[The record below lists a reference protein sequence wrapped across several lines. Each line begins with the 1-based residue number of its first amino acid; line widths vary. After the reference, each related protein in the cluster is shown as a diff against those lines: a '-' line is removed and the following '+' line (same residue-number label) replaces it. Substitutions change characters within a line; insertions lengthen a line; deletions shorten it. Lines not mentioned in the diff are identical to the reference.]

1 MFVPFQSNSDELTM
15 AADNAAMTLVENV
28 LIDNRHA
35 DSRLAMAAV
44 PTSIIY
50 SGADTPG
57 IIDRQKYLDLVNI
70 INPGSPGYS
79 QNNVIETKKYLG
91 MGYGQSVLTPGEIFY
106 NLQIELTTDQNPL
119 NDPIYINPISPDGM
133 PGGTNVGQSRRFV
146 YVQSAPGDYKMA
158 ILTVRVW

>member
-28 LIDNRHA
+28 LIDSRHA
-35 DSRLAMAAV
+35 DSRLAMASPPA
-44 PTSIIY
+44 SIIY

-57 IIDRQKYLDLVNI
+57 IIDHQKYMDLMNA

-79 QNNVIETKKYLG
+79 QDNVIKEKKYLG
-91 MGYGQSVLTPGEIFY
+91 MGYGQSVLTPDENY
-106 NLQIELTTDQNPL
+106 YRLQIELKTSQNPL
-119 NDPIYINPISPDGM
+119 NDPIYTAPISPDGM
-133 PGGTNVGQSRRFV
+133 PEGTNVGQSRRFV
-146 YVQSAPGDYKMA
+146 YVQDAPGDYTMA

>member
-35 DSRLAMAAV
+35 DSRLAMAPV
-44 PTSIIY
+44 PTDYVY

-57 IIDRQKYLDLVNI
+57 IIDRQKYLDLINI

-79 QNNVIETKKYLG
+79 QDNVTQTKKYLG
-91 MGYGQSVLTPGEIFY
+91 MGYGQSVLTPYENFY
-106 NLQIELTTDQNPL
+106 NLQIELKTDQNPL
-119 NDPIYINPISPDGM
+119 NDPIYINPISPDGL
-133 PGGTNVGQSRRFV
+133 PRGTNVGQSRRFV
-146 YVQSAPGDYKMA
+146 YVQNSTNNYTMA